1 MTGTLNTDLCRR
13 LGIDHPVVLAPMA
26 GSTNAALVAAVG
38 NAGGLGSHG
47 CAAFPPDR
55 LGAETAAIRAATN
68 RPFNLNFFVHSAP
81 TADPDREQTMQTRL
95 QPFFD
100 ELDLGPVPAAF
111 APFVPFADDH
121 LEALLADPPPIVSFH
136 FGLPGADMLD
146 PLKAK
151 GCLIVSSATTVAE
164 ARWLEAHGVDVIIA
178 QGAEAGGHRGTF
190 LTEDYGSAMIGTLA
204 LVPQVVDA
212 VDVPVI
218 AAGGIADGRG
228 LAAALALG
236 AQAVQMG
243 TAFLQTD
250 ESPVD
255 PTYRSALAAA
265 EGAQTQVTKV
275 FSGRPARGIRNR
287 YMEAMADVEHEL
299 PEFPLPY
306 GMNAALRKAASE
318 RGMADIP
325 SYWAGQ
331 AVALAK
337 PEAAATL
344 IERIVQEAE
353 AVISGLSAQ

>member
-1 MTGTLNTDLCRR
+1 MTGMLKTDLCIR

-26 GSTNAALVAAVG
+26 GSTNATLVAAVG

-47 CAAFPPDR
+47 CAAVPPDR

-68 RPFNLNFFVHSAP
+68 RPFNLNFFVHRTP
-81 TADPDREQTMQTRL
+81 VADPGREKALQARL

-100 ELDLGPVPAAF
+100 ELDLGPVPSAA
-111 APFVPFADDH
+111 APFPPFGTTH

-136 FGLPGADMLD
+136 FGLPGADTLA

-151 GCLIVSSATTVAE
+151 GCLNVSSATTVAQ
-164 ARWLEAHGVDVIIA
+164 ARWLEEHGADVIVA

-190 LTEDYGSAMIGTLA
+190 LNDDYASAMIGTLA
-204 LVPQVVDA
+204 LVPQIVDA
-212 VDVPVI
+212 VDMPVV

-250 ESPVD
+250 ESPID
-255 PTYRSALAAA
+255 SSYRTALSDA
-265 EGAQTQVTKV
+265 EGERTQVTKV

-287 YMEAMADVEHEL
+287 YLEQMADVEHDL
-299 PEFPLPY
+299 PDFPLPY
-306 GMNAALRKAASE
+306 GMNGALRKAATE
-318 RGMADIP
+318 RGIADFP
-325 SYWAGQ
+325 SFWAGQ
-331 AVALAK
+331 AVALAR
-337 PEAAATL
+337 PEAAAAL
-344 IERIVQEAE
+344 VERIVDEAQ
-353 AVISGLSAQ
+353 AVIAGLSG